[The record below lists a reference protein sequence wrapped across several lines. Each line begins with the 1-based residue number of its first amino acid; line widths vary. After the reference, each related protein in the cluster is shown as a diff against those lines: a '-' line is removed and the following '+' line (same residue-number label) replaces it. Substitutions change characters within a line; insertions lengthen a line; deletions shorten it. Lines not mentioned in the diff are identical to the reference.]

1 MTFRVVLH
9 GVESTG
15 KSVLAERLARH
26 FNTIWVPEYGRTHAE
41 THGVDMDEEDLLTIG
56 RTQAAMIEAALPAAN
71 RFLFAD
77 TDSLMTAAWAD
88 MMIGHVPEVLL
99 TYPKADLYLLME
111 ADVAWVPD
119 EVRIYGDAPV
129 RACFAEISRNMLE
142 KSGVVWAPV
151 GGDWDARFAGAVRLV
166 EALERPKR
174 SSGFDL
180 AQENE

>member
-26 FNTIWVPEYGRTHAE
+26 FDTIWVPEYGRTHAE
-41 THGVDMDEEDLLTIG
+41 THGVDMDEQDLLTIG
-56 RTQAAMIEAALPAAN
+56 RTQAAMIEAAVAKAH

-77 TDSLMTAAWAD
+77 TDSLMTAAWAE

-99 TYPKADLYLLME
+99 SYPKADLYLLME
-111 ADVAWVPD
+111 PDVAWVPD
-119 EVRIYGDAPV
+119 AVRIYGDDWV
-129 RACFAEISRNMLE
+129 RTRFAEISRNMLE
-142 KSGVVWAPV
+142 KSGVVWASV
-151 GGDWDARFAGAVRLV
+151 GGDWDARLAEAVRLV
-166 EALERPKR
+166 EALERPKP

-180 AQENE
+180 AQESE